1 MMAADPMSEVMG
13 ISTHLILKWLHIL
26 ALVYWLGGEWG
37 IFQLSYHIVN
47 PRLSLEERKRDL
59 ETAYR
64 IDILARIGIVLLL
77 PIGFQMGYDLG
88 AHSLEQLIVPV
99 WIVMLCFL
107 ALVLAA
113 FVTRGTP
120 LGLRLTQLDERLRY
134 VLVPLLFGVAL
145 WSLVTGGPFTAKW
158 FSAKVLIYSLL
169 LAIGLALRFIMRHW
183 STIMMRLAQ
192 GPAPALE
199 AQLTRE
205 QGYGRILAY
214 VYWVG
219 IASVAFLGVTKPF

>member
-1 MMAADPMSEVMG
+1 MA

-26 ALVYWLGGEWG
+26 ALAYWLGGEWG

-47 PRLSLEERKRDL
+47 PRLSVEERKRDL

-88 AHSLEQLIVPV
+88 AHDLEKLILPV
-99 WIVMLCFL
+99 WVVMLSFL

-113 FVTRGTP
+113 FVARGTP
-120 LGLRLTQLDERLRY
+120 LGLRLTRIDERLRY
-134 VLVPLLFGVAL
+134 VLVPILFGTAL
-145 WSLVTGGPFTAKW
+145 WSLLSGWPFTAKW
-158 FSAKVLIYSLL
+158 FAAKVLIYSLL

-183 STIMMRLAQ
+183 SSIMLRLEREGA
-192 GPAPALE
+192 APALE
-199 AQLTRE
+199 AQLARE
-205 QGYGRILAY
+205 QNYGHILAY
-214 VYWVG
+214 VYWIG
-219 IASVAFLGVTKPF
+219 IATVAFLGVTKPF